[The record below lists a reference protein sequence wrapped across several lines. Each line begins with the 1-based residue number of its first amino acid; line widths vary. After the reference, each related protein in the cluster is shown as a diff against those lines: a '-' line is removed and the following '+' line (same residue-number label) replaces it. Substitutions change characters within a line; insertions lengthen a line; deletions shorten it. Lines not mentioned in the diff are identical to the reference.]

1 MPKKSTSHLEN
12 ELKRSESLEAFLD
25 NNQDE
30 LSREELPEL
39 LQVLADSRGM
49 TKADIVK
56 ASNLRECK

>member
-30 LSREELPEL
+30 LSREELPERNSPGQKVWRSAQL
-39 LQVLADSRGM
+39 CVLWCFSLPG
-49 TKADIVK
+49 
-56 ASNLRECK
+56 AS